1 MLQQVSVVGRS
12 QLAGTVQWLL
22 LRANTA
28 LLETHLSSAALT
40 ARVSLVV
47 GARYETETAKKRLL
61 ELAGPMT
68 QGGGLAP
75 TLDGAAEADADA
87 LMLALQSVTSVLDAA
102 VPHGR
107 GAKQLLLLRA
117 PESAQL
123 CMADV
128 QPHFTASD
136 KSFVRYVGLLARPAP
151 SPTSAY
157 SRAHARCSV
166 WA

>member
-47 GARYETETAKKRLL
+47 GARYVTAKKRLL

-102 VPHGR
+102 VPHGH